1 MGRHSR
7 DARRGAGSVRGADG
21 EDPAALEDGRSGR
34 RRLLNP
40 APVLS
45 RRPRRRADRVLRQGG
60 AGRD

>member
-7 DARRGAGSVRGADG
+7 DARRAAGGVRGADG

-34 RRLLNP
+34 RSPLDP
-40 APVLS
+40 APVFS
-45 RRPRRRADRVLRQGG
+45 RRPRRRANRVRRQGG